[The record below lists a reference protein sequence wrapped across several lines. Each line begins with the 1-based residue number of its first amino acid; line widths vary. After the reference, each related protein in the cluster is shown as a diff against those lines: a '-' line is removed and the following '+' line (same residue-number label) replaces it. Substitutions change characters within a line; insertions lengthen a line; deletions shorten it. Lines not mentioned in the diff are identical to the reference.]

1 MSKIAVKKGQKVN
14 RGDLLGYIGNTGT
27 STGPHLHYEV
37 IKGGQKIN
45 PINFFYNDLS
55 AEEYDKM
62 IEISTNNNQSFD

>member
-37 IKGGQKIN
+37 IKNGQKIN

-62 IEISTNNNQSFD
+62 IEISATNNQSFD